1 MRCFIAIDI
10 DEKTRAGISDLQK
23 QLAAKVDI
31 KKGDVKWVE
40 PDNIHL
46 TLKFLGEI
54 KNEQGAEVCEIS
66 KQVAEAHNKFTLD
79 IETVGSFGGRSAKVV
94 WVGTGKGADE
104 LIALQ
109 KDLDGHLTLAGYP
122 SEEREFSAHLTLCR
136 VRNPKA
142 GIKLADA
149 CKFFSDY
156 KLGSIS
162 ADALC
167 VYQSQLTPAGPIY
180 TLLASCK
187 LTELR
192 I

>member
-10 DEKTRAGISDLQK
+10 DEKMRDSIADLQK

-54 KNEQGAEVCEIS
+54 KDEQSAEVCEIS
-66 KQVAEAHNKFTLD
+66 KQVAEAHKNFTLD
-79 IETVGSFGGRSAKVV
+79 IESVGSFGGRSAKVV
-94 WVGTGKGADE
+94 WVGAGKGADD
-104 LIALQ
+104 LLALQ
-109 KDLDGHLTLAGYP
+109 KDLDEQLALAGYP
-122 SEEREFSAHLTLCR
+122 PEEREFSAHLTLCR

-142 GIKLADA
+142 GVKLADA
-149 CKFFSDY
+149 CKAFADY
-156 KLGSIS
+156 SIGSIS
-162 ADALC
+162 AEALC

-180 TLLASCK
+180 TLLGSYK
-187 LTELR
+187 LS
-192 I
+192 